1 MAAAMA
7 GGVDG
12 YCWELN
18 QLGHLFASGK
28 PWPVQMRSAVIR
40 LKEASDAD
48 KLAGGRGQT
57 WKEIAAAAGGPTVR
71 TCQNIWQR
79 NQATGEVVARPT
91 QLSRTPYHQAH
102 RGRLR

>member
-1 MAAAMA
+1 MRAAAMA

-28 PWPVQMRSAVIR
+28 PWPVQMRSSVIR

-48 KLAGGRGQT
+48 KLGGGRSQSSLSIIILRRLDCAPCLLSAPA
-57 WKEIAAAAGGPTVR
+57 KDEIP
-71 TCQNIWQR
+71 
-79 NQATGEVVARPT
+79 P
-91 QLSRTPYHQAH
+91 SPHH
-102 RGRLR
+102 RYNTNSVGIIHTLH